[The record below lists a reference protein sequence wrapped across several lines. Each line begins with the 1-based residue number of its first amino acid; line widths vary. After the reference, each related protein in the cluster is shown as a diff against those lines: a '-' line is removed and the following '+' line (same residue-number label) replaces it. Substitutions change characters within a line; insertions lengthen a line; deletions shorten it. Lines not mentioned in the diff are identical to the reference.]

1 MNIIVYSANSNSG
14 ETPIKLLPIDFIM
27 PSQEKEI
34 VGRCFW
40 SPCDDESCGAAA
52 SHYARGRDDDLGDGI
67 KILNFVTASRMKVR
81 TRLPR
86 RRLVE
91 KRRWSGSEPRQP
103 LECGRGL
110 VAKRQF
116 QIIILAA
123 VARSSRAVA
132 AHDAMIAVLLPP
144 SHPPP
149 PPPSSLF
156 QPQ

>member
-14 ETPIKLLPIDFIM
+14 ETPIKLLPMDFIM

-34 VGRCFW
+34 VRRCFW

-103 LECGRGL
+103 LEVGG
-110 VAKRQF
+110 
-116 QIIILAA
+116 
-123 VARSSRAVA
+123 
-132 AHDAMIAVLLPP
+132 DW
-144 SHPPP
+144 
-149 PPPSSLF
+149 
-156 QPQ
+156 